1 MCALSNMFM
10 IQVTMKKISVL
21 HKETEL
27 QAKNKKVRLQLKGTV
42 HPKMKILSWRGG
54 GGGG

>member
-1 MCALSNMFM
+1 
-10 IQVTMKKISVL
+10 MKKISVL

-42 HPKMKILSWRGG
+42 HPKMKILSLITPPPPRVFPNP
-54 GGGG
+54 